1 MSQNNKPSVVFESE
15 EFQPSKRSFQTKTPK
30 MVQWVI
36 NHSGGRVKDERQANC
51 VLLGFVVVMVVI
63 TLFLIFG
70 GNNSSQ
76 IERNINPE
84 TGREI
89 IPGQVPDGI

>member
-51 VLLGFVVVMVVI
+51 VLLGFVVVMVIAVI
-63 TLFLIFG
+63 VIVVSG
-70 GNNSSQ
+70 GSNQPMS
-76 IERNINPE
+76 
-84 TGREI
+84 GA
-89 IPGQVPDGI
+89 IPADQFVP